1 MKYAI
6 SCREC
11 QQIKFVEASED
22 GVKKWQQ
29 GELIQRALPEL
40 TAEEREMLIS
50 RICPECWNKMFK
62 EDEE

>member
-6 SCREC
+6 KCREC